1 MIKLLDYKNEGSFT
15 ELIFENNQWV
25 KAYKFGNGIYLE
37 TSDHITKTSVKNVKQ
52 KLQKDGLDADLSE
65 FIGLNFKECGEI

>member
-15 ELIFENNQWV
+15 ELVFENNQWV

-37 TSDHITKTSVKNVKQ
+37 TSDGITKTAVKDIKQ
-52 KLQKDGLDADLSE
+52 KLQKEGLDVDLSE

>member
-1 MIKLLDYKNEGSFT
+1 MIKLLDFKNKDGFT

-37 TSDHITKTSVKNVKQ
+37 TSDDITKTSVKNVKQ

-65 FIGLNFKECGEI
+65 FVGSGFKEYLEE